1 MVHIISIFLITSLIS
16 FCGSIQLG
24 PVNLVIMKEV
34 LEGKRRT
41 GLLIGAGVCIP
52 EFIYSFF
59 ALYAAAWLIPRHSV
73 LIVLEWSIVPVML
86 GLGIFSIFRKKK
98 EEKVPLDENSI
109 AAAKQNPGMRKSL
122 VKGIFLSAL
131 NPQLLPFWL
140 AILVMLNGYP
150 FFNIETFPHR
160 IAFVLGTGA
169 GEFVLVMLV
178 VWLTAK
184 HREFLLKKM
193 KKWNLNKVFGWL
205 FISLALFQ
213 SVKLILQE

>member
-1 MVHIISIFLITSLIS
+1 MIHIISVFLITSLIS

-34 LEGKRRT
+34 LEGRRRT
-41 GLLIGAGVCIP
+41 GLWIGAGVCIP

-59 ALYAAAWLIPRHSV
+59 ALYAASWLIPRHHL
-73 LIVLEWSIVPVML
+73 LITLEWAIVPVML
-86 GLGIFSIFRKKK
+86 GLGIFSIFKKK
-98 EEKVPLDENSI
+98 KQDVPLDENVVAVI
-109 AAAKQNPGMRKSL
+109 KQTPGIRKNL
-122 VKGIFLSAL
+122 TKGIILSAL

-150 FFNIETFPHR
+150 FFNIETLAHR
-160 IAFVLGTGA
+160 TAFVIGTGA
-169 GEFVLVMLV
+169 GEFVLIMLV

-205 FISLALFQ
+205 FITLALFQ
-213 SVKLILQE
+213 SLKLILLK

>member
-1 MVHIISIFLITSLIS
+1 MLHIISVFFITSLIS

-34 LEGKRRT
+34 LEGKRST

-59 ALYAAAWLIPRHSV
+59 ALYAATWLIPRHQL
-73 LIVLEWSIVPVML
+73 LITLEWTIVPVML
-86 GLGIFSIFRKKK
+86 GLGLFSIFKKKK
-98 EEKVPLDENSI
+98 EATIPLEETAVASVAPNSSTSKHL
-109 AAAKQNPGMRKSL
+109 A
-122 VKGIFLSAL
+122 KGIVLSAL

-150 FFNIETFPHR
+150 FFNIETFAHR
-160 IAFVLGTGA
+160 IAFVIGTGV
-169 GEFVLVMLV
+169 GEFVLIMLV
-178 VWLTAK
+178 VWLTSK
-184 HREFLLKKM
+184 HRDYLMKKM

-213 SVKLILQE
+213 SLKLILHP

>member
-1 MVHIISIFLITSLIS
+1 MIHILSIFLITTLIS

-34 LEGKRRT
+34 LGGKRRN

-59 ALYAAAWLIPRHSV
+59 ALFAAAWLIPRHN
-73 LIVLEWSIVPVML
+73 LLTTLEWAIVPVML
-86 GLGIFSIFRKKK
+86 GLGLFSIFKKEK
-98 EEKVPLDENSI
+98 EEKVPDENAVIKKFST
-109 AAAKQNPGMRKSL
+109 RKSL
-122 VKGIFLSAL
+122 VRGIILSAL

-150 FFNIETFPHR
+150 FFNIETLAHR
-160 IAFVLGTGA
+160 IAFVIGTGA
-169 GEFVLVMLV
+169 GEFALIALV

-184 HREFLLKKM
+184 HREFLLAKM

-205 FISLALFQ
+205 FIALALFQ
-213 SVKLILQE
+213 SLKLILLK